1 MDMDSE
7 SELFKISNCQYSFNE
22 LIVYIPIH
30 GWQCKNLFGYRG
42 EPLYELL
49 LKWTYPSTFNPG
61 SGVSRNGGTPEIIH
75 FDRMLH
81 CRPSSYWGTPGSRH
95 CLHWDISRESLGPD
109 RPHRCGSPSAKAV
122 WTCVFCHGHQMFM
135 GILRSRLQKNV
146 YYSLSI
152 YGFFLFGHVIIQ
164 TCVSSLVYHPYQLSL
179 KKSGPQIRSPLDR
192 GKVLGGPGSAWILGI
207 KSMVFSSHHFP
218 YVDAILETNHR
229 QGPQGVKIKWENSW
243 STCSHLRNTH
253 AHNLAFFL
261 NITHGFL

>member
-1 MDMDSE
+1 MDLS
-7 SELFKISNCQYSFNE
+7 
-22 LIVYIPIH
+22 IH
-30 GWQCKNLFGYRG
+30 FH
-42 EPLYELL
+42 
-49 LKWTYPSTFNPG
+49 PG
-61 SGVSRNGGTPEIIH
+61 SGVSQNGGTPEIIH

-81 CRPSSYWGTPGSRH
+81 CRPSSYWGTPRSRH

-152 YGFFLFGHVIIQ
+152 YGFYFLFGHVIIQ

>member
-1 MDMDSE
+1 MQRIFTPEVTEFLQRNVVKPSIPKMNQMGSSSPMDMDSE

-122 WTCVFCHGHQMFM
+122 
-135 GILRSRLQKNV
+135 
-146 YYSLSI
+146 
-152 YGFFLFGHVIIQ
+152 
-164 TCVSSLVYHPYQLSL
+164 
-179 KKSGPQIRSPLDR
+179 
-192 GKVLGGPGSAWILGI
+192 
-207 KSMVFSSHHFP
+207 
-218 YVDAILETNHR
+218 
-229 QGPQGVKIKWENSW
+229 
-243 STCSHLRNTH
+243 
-253 AHNLAFFL
+253 
-261 NITHGFL
+261 